1 MLSQGKE
8 TVMSDNNECDGQKC
22 NQGIC
27 LCCEGR
33 RFGGRGSCDIKGT
46 SSQGCGRQRS
56 CNDQCPWRI
65 ALMALID
72 ALRGK
77 LTAAVSPEV
86 YPSCSPLKEVDCH
99 DVLGAYHVAGEQCV
113 SGGPVGRDTSRVSA
127 GSGEGCSGRDQCRAP
142 HESAHQSDQ
151 QDVYTDCERYVP
163 TASAGPGGGSVNQ
176 ATLQHRCPDDDK
188 QGRNSPGISATS
200 PSSQGDME
208 KENQR
213 VHSQS
218 KSKGKRVKFRSL
230 KVNQRKQVLGG
241 KTRKG
246 VAGEQD
252 QIPYDDSS
260 GGCQQEPDPNHET
273 TQREFLLWPLGLKVT
288 MIMGQAL
295 NIRSLLIQLLEKC
308 CILLK
313 MTQK

>member
-1 MLSQGKE
+1 
-8 TVMSDNNECDGQKC
+8 
-22 NQGIC
+22 
-27 LCCEGR
+27 
-33 RFGGRGSCDIKGT
+33 
-46 SSQGCGRQRS
+46 
-56 CNDQCPWRI
+56 
-65 ALMALID
+65 MALID

-151 QDVYTDCERYVP
+151 QDVYTDCEHYVP

-200 PSSQGDME
+200 LPARGIWRRKISVYIANQ
-208 KENQR
+208 NQR
-213 VHSQS
+213 E
-218 KSKGKRVKFRSL
+218 
-230 KVNQRKQVLGG
+230 N
-241 KTRKG
+241 
-246 VAGEQD
+246 E
-252 QIPYDDSS
+252 
-260 GGCQQEPDPNHET
+260 
-273 TQREFLLWPLGLKVT
+273 
-288 MIMGQAL
+288 
-295 NIRSLLIQLLEKC
+295 
-308 CILLK
+308 
-313 MTQK
+313 